1 MLHGKLNMF
10 VMKNNTAVTV
20 VTTLLHGIR
29 HYLITGDNYWS
40 IRIIVKRL
48 SKK

>member
-20 VTTLLHGIR
+20 VTTLLQCI
-29 HYLITGDNYWS
+29 ITGDNYWS
-40 IRIIVKRL
+40 IRIILKRL